1 MWRAAT
7 WVARKRRA
15 ATRGYVE
22 CLGSAARHEW
32 DWRFEYG
39 TEIDVAKVTGH
50 RVRVT
55 PPPQVCG
62 QWVFM
67 RNGTSSGSK
76 GASFNE
82 CLIQPV
88 MSV

>member
-50 RVRVT
+50 RVTPIASMRSVGHVARVIFR
-55 PPPQVCG
+55 
-62 QWVFM
+62 W
-67 RNGTSSGSK
+67 R
-76 GASFNE
+76 
-82 CLIQPV
+82 
-88 MSV
+88 

>member
-50 RVRVT
+50 RVT
-55 PPPQVCG
+55 PTASMRSVG
-62 QWVFM
+62 LHEERHVLWVE
-67 RNGTSSGSK
+67 G
-76 GASFNE
+76 
-82 CLIQPV
+82 CLL
-88 MSV
+88 